1 MTFRRI
7 NDTTIN
13 CIISPEDLRSRGIKI
28 DDLLERKEE
37 AMNYLR
43 ETIVEAARREH
54 FNLESQY
61 SSMRISILPDH
72 SISLTLTEGGKP
84 VEKAAKKEHIPYDQP
99 YTPAASEQSKKQEP
113 QKKEFCFALHSMEEA
128 ILCSR
133 GMTAE
138 SANEFASSLYY
149 EEETEEYDFI
159 VETKDESGAQF
170 RRIVLS
176 LNEFGTLAQ
185 NSEGRIAYIKEHGKC
200 ILKEKA
206 AQQLAELSV

>member
-138 SANEFASSLYY
+138 S
-149 EEETEEYDFI
+149 EETGEYDFI

>member
-113 QKKEFCFALHSMEEA
+113 QKKEFCFALHSIIMMKKPGNT
-128 ILCSR
+128 ILSLKRKTKAGHSSAESCSR
-133 GMTAE
+133 ST
-138 SANEFASSLYY
+138 SSERL
-149 EEETEEYDFI
+149 
-159 VETKDESGAQF
+159 
-170 RRIVLS
+170 RRTV
-176 LNEFGTLAQ
+176 
-185 NSEGRIAYIKEHGKC
+185 
-200 ILKEKA
+200 KA
-206 AQQLAELSV
+206 A